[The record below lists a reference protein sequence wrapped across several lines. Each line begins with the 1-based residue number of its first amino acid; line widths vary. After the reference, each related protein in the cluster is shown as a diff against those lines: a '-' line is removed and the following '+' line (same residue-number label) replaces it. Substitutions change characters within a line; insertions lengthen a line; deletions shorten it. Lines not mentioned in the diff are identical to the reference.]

1 MINLEVGKHY
11 IRTYEAPGMQ
21 FFDVFTLHEKLE
33 DSKIYTNELI
43 RIYDDRVCAF
53 INTEVST
60 NTVGQ
65 VFRELTPEEI
75 ETTQHL
81 VDGHIQ
87 NNTYSVVNGTNDSTQ
102 SIKYTDEEEPLV
114 ENKSILLQADKIVN
128 GDRNDQYGDPNV
140 AFGEYK
146 QILSTTFGI
155 ELTEAE
161 ICKVM
166 MAIKLGRMKY
176 KYKEDSLIDL
186 CGYTEILNRL
196 EK

>member
-11 IRTYEAPGMQ
+11 IRTYESPSMG
-21 FFDVFTLHEKLE
+21 FFDVFTLVDKVETKL
-33 DSKIYTNELI
+33 YTNELV
-43 RIYDDRVCAF
+43 RVYDDRVAVF
-53 INTEVST
+53 INTEISSD
-60 NTVGQ
+60 TVGQ
-65 VFRELTPEEI
+65 LFRELTTEEI

-81 VDGHIQ
+81 VNEHVERG
-87 NNTYSVVNGTNDSTQ
+87 TYSVMNGTCNTS
-102 SIKYTDEEEPLV
+102 SFFKHEEVEEEP
-114 ENKSILLQADKIVN
+114 ENHNSILLQADKIVN
-128 GDRNDQYGDPNV
+128 GDRNDQYGDPKI

-146 QILSTTFGI
+146 QILSATFGI
-155 ELTEAE
+155 ELTEAQ

-176 KYKEDSLIDL
+176 KYKEDSLVDL